1 MVLIATDCLPHQ
13 VVLVSPEG
21 LTITREARDLFEIA
35 YACSSAL
42 KAKAKKEK
50 EFGEEREQAHKER
63 VKLHEQMQGL
73 RPIEKQL
80 GQISAKLAKLRPS
93 EIAEIEDFIV
103 EPQPARAIEAALQQ
117 ALTELEAA
125 KTVLGQLPETALEE
139 VRTPLSAAECG

>member
-1 MVLIATDCLPHQ
+1 M
-13 VVLVSPEG
+13 VLVSPEG

-73 RPIEKQL
+73 RPLEKQL